1 MEMLALFANN
11 LLPVFLTA
19 GAGWLLAALL
29 KTDAR
34 PLAQAGLYVLAPG
47 LILDII
53 LQNALPPGDL
63 LRMMGFSFAALA
75 LPGLTAFAVASL
87 LKWPRTRVSALVL
100 ACLLTNAGNYGMSV
114 NLLAFGEKALPQ
126 ASLFFL
132 ASAIVSYTA
141 GIFVASMGRTGLR
154 ASLAGLLRVPTVW
167 AVALAFSMN
176 ALHLRLPAP
185 VATSVHLLSQAC
197 IPVFLLV
204 LGMQLRGARLAGPVR
219 PLAFATGLRLLGGA
233 AAGALLAPLQA
244 QQRGARAGILQSYG
258 GNATGGRSTT
268 WPPVTSVVLLLIL
281 SRSPR
286 RCRPARYSFTP
297 AEEPPPPGNAPAA
310 PW

>member
-1 MEMLALFANN
+1 MLSLFVHN

-34 PLAQAGLYVLAPG
+34 PLAQVGLYVLAPG

-53 LQNALPPGDL
+53 LQNALPPGEL

-75 LPGLTAFAVASL
+75 LPGLAAFAVARL
-87 LKWPRTRVSALVL
+87 LRWPRTRVSALVL

-114 NLLAFGEKALPQ
+114 NLLAFSEKALPQ

-154 ASLAGLLRVPTVW
+154 ASLVGLLRVPTVW

-185 VATSVHLLSQAC
+185 AATSVHLLSQAC

-204 LGMQLRGARLAGPVR
+204 LVMQLRGARLSGPVR
-219 PLAFATGLRLLGGA
+219 PLAFATALRLAGGA
-233 AAGALLAPLQA
+233 AAGALLAPLF
-244 QQRGARAGILQSYG
+244 GLTGVARQAGILQSAMPTAVL
-258 GNATGGRSTT
+258 ATILATEYDVEPGF
-268 WPPVTSVVLLLIL
+268 VTSVVLLTTIL
-281 SRSPR
+281 SPLTL
-286 RCRPARYSFTP
+286 TP
-297 AEEPPPPGNAPAA
+297 LLA
-310 PW
+310 